1 MRIQPAPPALFV
13 RNRNRLR
20 ALLPPGSLVVVH
32 SNDVMPT
39 NADGSMGFQQNSDF
53 FYLSGINQEE
63 SVLVL
68 FPDAVR
74 DEHREILFIR
84 ETTPQI
90 ALWEGDRLTKEKAAG
105 LSGIAEV
112 RWTTEFDGLLRQLA
126 VQAAAI

>member
-53 FYLSGINQEE
+53 FYLSGISQEE
-63 SVLVL
+63 REEMLRML
-68 FPDAVR
+68 
-74 DEHREILFIR
+74 REIGRIS
-84 ETTPQI
+84 TI
-90 ALWEGDRLTKEKAAG
+90 
-105 LSGIAEV
+105 
-112 RWTTEFDGLLRQLA
+112 
-126 VQAAAI
+126 